1 MSYKPYHR
9 YTGFVLCLFEG
20 SSSMGEFTD
29 QIIQFVNRYY
39 IEPVI
44 YDSGY
49 NPVNTLTWGIILGI
63 CVFGV
68 IRMLKKLDVRVDDRF
83 IWSVLPFVLAGS
95 SLRVLEDADVFS
107 PPLSYLFITPNI
119 YFVVFAVTVLCL
131 VFSRKVYA
139 RGKPDDWYHLFSGLG
154 LFWFFCNLGVLLSYE
169 EIRNPAAFLAIVL
182 GGTSLAL
189 LLYFLAKKGGF
200 SILTDRI
207 NFMILWAH
215 MLDASSTFVG
225 VDFLGYYE
233 KHVVPSYLIELTGT
247 AFVMYPLKLSIFLP
261 VIYILDTRFSDEE
274 SISLTTF
281 VKMVIIILGL
291 SPACRNTLRM
301 ALGV

>member
-1 MSYKPYHR
+1 
-9 YTGFVLCLFEG
+9 
-20 SSSMGEFTD
+20 
-29 QIIQFVNRYY
+29 
-39 IEPVI
+39 
-44 YDSGY
+44 
-49 NPVNTLTWGIILGI
+49 
-63 CVFGV
+63 
-68 IRMLKKLDVRVDDRF
+68 
-83 IWSVLPFVLAGS
+83 
-95 SLRVLEDADVFS
+95 
-107 PPLSYLFITPNI
+107 
-119 YFVVFAVTVLCL
+119 
-131 VFSRKVYA
+131 
-139 RGKPDDWYHLFSGLG
+139 
-154 LFWFFCNLGVLLSYE
+154 
-169 EIRNPAAFLAIVL
+169 
-182 GGTSLAL
+182 
-189 LLYFLAKKGGF
+189 
-200 SILTDRI
+200 
-207 NFMILWAH
+207 MILWAH

>member
-1 MSYKPYHR
+1 
-9 YTGFVLCLFEG
+9 
-20 SSSMGEFTD
+20 MGEFTD

-131 VFSRKVYA
+131 VFSRKVCA

>member
-1 MSYKPYHR
+1 
-9 YTGFVLCLFEG
+9 
-20 SSSMGEFTD
+20 MGEFTD

-154 LFWFFCNLGVLLSYE
+154 LFWFFCNLAVLLSYE
-169 EIRNPAAFLAIVL
+169 EIRNPAAFLVIVL